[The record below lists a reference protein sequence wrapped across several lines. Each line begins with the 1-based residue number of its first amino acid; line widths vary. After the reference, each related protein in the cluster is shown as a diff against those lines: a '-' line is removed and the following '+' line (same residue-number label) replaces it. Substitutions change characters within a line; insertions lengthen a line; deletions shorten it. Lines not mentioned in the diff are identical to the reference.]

1 MLSSEQ
7 YLGLRR
13 CGESGHKYI
22 FDEIKKSIENNEPIF
37 IGKIGSIELQLIHQ
51 SVLIDIKKLDDYL
64 PYLKF
69 EVTNAAGLYPEH
81 NNFFKLFVNMYLD
94 AIKELDILA
103 SWNDNLLPIE
113 EWVYSTFIN
122 SKQIINPKYSKGIV
136 DLMSFE
142 SFYVDSKYWWQTLFE
157 NKTILILSPF
167 TYSISEQLD
176 CNKRDKVWSGKWSN
190 FWPSTIKFKYLNFPH
205 PYMLQSPKVQS
216 TYPQDFV
223 QLIHSYKT
231 KLNDIG
237 EFDIALIGTGCYS
250 IILGSYIKK
259 ELKKS
264 AFHLGGGLQMMFG
277 VYGDRWFQNGN
288 MSEFFKQYINEYWT
302 RPSDDEKPSGYKKQ
316 ENGAYF

>member
-1 MLSSEQ
+1 MNKQ
-7 YLGLRR
+7 DFLGLRK

-37 IGKIGSIELQLIHQ
+37 IGKIGSIELQCIHQ
-51 SVLIDIKKLDDYL
+51 TVMIDQKKLYDYY
-64 PYLKF
+64 PYLKY
-69 EVTNAAGLYPEH
+69 ELTNAAGLYPEH
-81 NNFFKLFVNMYLD
+81 NNVFKLFVNIYLD

-103 SWNDNLLPIE
+103 SWNDNMLPIE
-113 EWVYSTFIN
+113 EWVYNNFVN
-122 SKQIINPKYSKGIV
+122 HKHIINPKYSKGIV

-142 SFYVDSKYWWQTLFE
+142 SFYVESKLWWQTLFE

-167 TYSISEQLD
+167 TDSISDQLD
-176 CNKRDKVWSGKWSN
+176 LNKRDNVWSGKWSN
-190 FWPSTIKFKYLNFPH
+190 FWPSTIKFKYLKFPH

-223 QLIHSYKT
+223 ELIHSYKT
-231 KLNDIG
+231 KLNDVG

-277 VYGDRWFQNGN
+277 VYGNRWFQNGKPN
-288 MSEFFKQYINEYWT
+288 TFFDEYINEHWV
-302 RPSDDEKPSGYKKQ
+302 RPSKEETPSGFKKQ
-316 ENGAYF
+316 EDGAYF